1 MIVWENIYK
10 EFCMKKFFSL
20 LVIASMLAAIFT
32 MTGCVTA
39 SSING
44 TADIHG
50 LFSGGGAKA
59 AVTNG
64 AQEIASYSNIL
75 GLFDS
80 GYADYV
86 AKVDAALAAG
96 KKVTT
101 TQTFLFVMFKYT
113 AYAK

>member
-1 MIVWENIYK
+1 
-10 EFCMKKFFSL
+10 
-20 LVIASMLAAIFT
+20 MLAAAFFT

-39 SSING
+39 SSVNG
-44 TADIHG
+44 TADAHG

-59 AVTNG
+59 AVTDG
-64 AQEIASYSNIL
+64 AQEIASYSTIL

-86 AKVDAALAAG
+86 AKVNEAVASG
-96 KKVTT
+96 KTVTT
-101 TQTFLFVMFKYT
+101 TQTWLFVLVKYT

>member
-1 MIVWENIYK
+1 MGKIFRRSFI
-10 EFCMKKFFSL
+10 MKKSL
-20 LVIASMLAAIFT
+20 SILAITVMLVAIVA

-44 TADIHG
+44 TADTHG
-50 LFSGGGAKA
+50 LFSGGAAKA
-59 AVTNG
+59 AVADT

-80 GYADYV
+80 GYADYA
-86 AKVDAALAAG
+86 AKVDEAVAAG

-101 TQTFLFVMFKYT
+101 TQTWLFVMVKHT

>member
-1 MIVWENIYK
+1 
-10 EFCMKKFFSL
+10 MKKFFSL
-20 LVIASMLAAIFT
+20 LVLVVMLAAAFT

-44 TADIHG
+44 TSDTHG
-50 LFSGGGAKA
+50 LFSGGEAKA
-59 AVTNG
+59 AVTEG

-80 GYADYV
+80 GYTEYA
-86 AKVDAALAAG
+86 AKVNEAVAAG

-101 TQTFLFVMFKYT
+101 TQTFLLVMFKHT